1 MPKHALP
8 LGGGSRPLLR
18 DAYDRACSVADEVFV
33 LTERQQRPII
43 SGVLPEVDDDHLI
56 LEPVARGTTNAYGL
70 AALTLIER
78 RPEAV
83 MLTLPA
89 DHVVRGGQKVKNAVS
104 AAVRAAAE
112 SESLVAIGLKPTFP
126 STGLGYIQA
135 PRRGPLGTHRVK
147 RFVDAC
153 SHGDLKVMGRL
164 MLESHASLRNDYEVS
179 CAELDF
185 LVEAAAS
192 MDGVLGSR
200 MTGGGFGGCT
210 VTLVRE
216 DSAGRFQNQIAEAC
230 QRRFQV
236 TPPIYNCKPAGGA
249 GEVKKFE
256 TIPPVD

>member
-1 MPKHALP
+1 M
-8 LGGGSRPLLR
+8 
-18 DAYDRACSVADEVFV
+18 

-89 DHVVRGGQKVKNAVS
+89 DHVVRGGQKVKNAVA

-147 RFVDAC
+147 RFVEKP
-153 SHGDLKVMGRL
+153 DL
-164 MLESHASLRNDYEVS
+164 AT
-179 CAELDF
+179 A
-185 LVEAAAS
+185 
-192 MDGVLGSR
+192 
-200 MTGGGFGGCT
+200 
-210 VTLVRE
+210 
-216 DSAGRFQNQIAEAC
+216 
-230 QRRFQV
+230 RRFL
-236 TPPIYNCKPAGGA
+236 KAGGYYWNVA
-249 GEVKKFE
+249 
-256 TIPPVD
+256 IAARASCRRRPPVSPPQLASRNFGRELAGARRRLPRQVDVGAAKVSVDGCLPVQRASQVQLLDDA